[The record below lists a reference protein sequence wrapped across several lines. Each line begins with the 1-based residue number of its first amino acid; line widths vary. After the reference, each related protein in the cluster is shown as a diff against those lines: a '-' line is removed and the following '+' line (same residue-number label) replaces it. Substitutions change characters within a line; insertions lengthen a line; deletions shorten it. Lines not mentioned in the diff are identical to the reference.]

1 MHKSDR
7 LLYKWKYLIFPHEKA
22 NNNYLHP
29 PSFRRKMND
38 NTNALHA
45 FTGKD
50 NAAMREH
57 GNDESTTGATGTDA
71 THTGMKN
78 LSVEDNYTT
87 AP

>member
-1 MHKSDR
+1 
-7 LLYKWKYLIFPHEKA
+7 
-22 NNNYLHP
+22 
-29 PSFRRKMND
+29 MND

-45 FTGKD
+45 VTGKD

-57 GNDESTTGATGTDA
+57 GNDERTTGATYTDA